1 MKRYIRS
8 NRNQNILDNLVNG
21 NQIWDPFEGRY
32 VTISEERLSEL
43 RNPKPALLDSLE
55 LSKYYFYKNGKLYRR
70 TVAGEF
76 PEDDHIYRN
85 AGRYKIYLNSF
96 RDAALPYS
104 KLMIAD
110 SSTGKVYEKE
120 VTQGIT
126 DFRQNI
132 TELVEWLKAG
142 NEIIF

>member
-1 MKRYIRS
+1 M
-8 NRNQNILDNLVNG
+8 
-21 NQIWDPFEGRY
+21 WDPFEGKF
-32 VTISEERLSEL
+32 VTMPEERLAEL
-43 RNPKPALLDSLE
+43 RTPNPEPELPALLDGLK
-55 LSKYYFYKNGKLYRR
+55 LSTYYFYKNGKLYRR

-76 PEDDHIYRN
+76 PEDDRIYRN

-110 SSTGKVYEKE
+110 SNTGKVYEKE

-132 TELVEWLKAG
+132 TELVEWLKAD

>member
-8 NRNQNILDNLVNG
+8 NRNQKILDNIVNG
-21 NQIWDPFEGRY
+21 NQMWDPLEGRY
-32 VTISEERLSEL
+32 VTIPEERLAEL
-43 RNPKPALLDSLE
+43 RNPNPILLDGLE

-70 TVAGEF
+70 AIAGEF
-76 PEDDHIYRN
+76 PEDDHVYRN
-85 AGRYKIYLNSF
+85 AGRYKIYLRSF

-110 SSTGKVYEKE
+110 SDTGNVYAKE

-126 DFRQNI
+126 DFRQDI
-132 TELVEWLKAG
+132 AELVEWLKEG
-142 NEIIF
+142 NEIII